1 MPCQNLIIFQT
12 DLCLKKGM
20 IVIMEN
26 IEKEKAMDIIVNG
39 ISQIMNKWMENKDEQ
54 KAKELKEKFNVLQGM
69 KDEIYKGNEKIIKKV
84 IEIGDIKY
92 E

>member
-1 MPCQNLIIFQT
+1 
-12 DLCLKKGM
+12 
-20 IVIMEN
+20 MEN

-92 E
+92 EWFSNKT

>member
-1 MPCQNLIIFQT
+1 
-12 DLCLKKGM
+12 
-20 IVIMEN
+20 MEN